1 MSNEDWRVEVNLDDE
16 KHGYDLGERLRSQDL
31 DEDARARLGDRVY
44 VSRNGPR
51 LFLYAGSEPQ
61 AREAEAVVRDLAAAD
76 KLTADFVGVTRW
88 HPVEQAWKDLSV
100 PLPRT
105 DGELEAELRRREE
118 AERAEAR
125 EEGSYAWMVRINFPS
140 ASSAD
145 EIDEALRA
153 EGHPVHRLWRFV
165 TVDALT
171 EERANTIAESLKQRL
186 PEDAEIWV
194 EANRADLPNPTFVFI
209 ESRLRDPF

>member
-1 MSNEDWRVEVNLDDE
+1 MSNEDWRVEINLDDE
-16 KHGYDLGERLRSQDL
+16 KHGYDVGERLRAQDL
-31 DEDARARLGDRVY
+31 DDDARAGLGNRVY

-61 AREAEAVVRDLAAAD
+61 AREAEAVVRELAAAD
-76 KLTADFVGVTRW
+76 ELTADFVGITRW
-88 HPVEQAWKDLSV
+88 HPVEQAWKDVSI
-100 PLPRT
+100 PLPQT
-105 DGELEAELRRREE
+105 EGELDSELRRKEQTEREE
-118 AERAEAR
+118 AQ
-125 EEGSYAWMVRINFPS
+125 EEGSYDWMIKINFPS

-145 EIDEALRA
+145 EIAEALRA

-171 EERANTIAESLKQRL
+171 EEAANDVAESLKQRL
-186 PEDAEIWV
+186 PEDAEIWI
-194 EANRADLPNPTFVFI
+194 EANRADLPNPAFVFV

>member
-1 MSNEDWRVEVNLDDE
+1 MSNEDWRVEINLDDE
-16 KHGYDLGERLRSQDL
+16 EHGYDIGERLRSPDL
-31 DEDARARLGDRVY
+31 DDDARARLGNRVY

-61 AREAEAVVRDLAAAD
+61 AREAETVVRDLAAAE
-76 KLTADFVGVTRW
+76 KLTADFVGITRW
-88 HPVEQAWKDLSV
+88 HPVEQAWKDASI
-100 PLPRT
+100 PLPET
-105 DGELEAELRRREE
+105 EGELETELRRREA
-118 AERAEAR
+118 AEREEAQ
-125 EEGSYAWMVRINFPS
+125 EEGAYDWMIKINFPS

-145 EIDEALRA
+145 EVVEALRA

-171 EERANTIAESLKQRL
+171 EEAANDIAESLKQQL
-186 PEDAEIWV
+186 PEDAELWV
-194 EANRADLPNPTFVFI
+194 EANRADLPNPAFVFI